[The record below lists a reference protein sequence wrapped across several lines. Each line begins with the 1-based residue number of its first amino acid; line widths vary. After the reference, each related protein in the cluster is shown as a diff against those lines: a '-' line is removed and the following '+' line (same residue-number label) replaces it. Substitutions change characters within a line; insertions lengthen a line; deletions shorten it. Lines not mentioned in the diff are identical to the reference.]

1 MTAYRYVVFPPGRQP
16 SADEAAELQNYAR
29 LLENHVAYGT
39 NKHDGG
45 LAIAFET
52 ELFDRALAK
61 DAGFEAL
68 IRKWEVRGCQL
79 VEHLG
84 FVKDSAALKPIKP
97 QPRHLMHHPA
107 PDRPFP
113 PDVPLTAKELAGKE
127 AAGRARLNVEQTLER
142 FAALQRFAAWGPYLL
157 MGLAALATLAAGF
170 YINNRLLGS
179 GRERHKETIERLTED
194 PMRQSPA
201 ADAAK

>member
-45 LAIAFET
+45 LAIAFEA

-68 IRKWEVRGCQL
+68 IRRWEVRGCQL

-84 FVKDSAALKPIKP
+84 FVKDYAALKPIKP
-97 QPRHLMHHPA
+97 QPRH
-107 PDRPFP
+107 
-113 PDVPLTAKELAGKE
+113 
-127 AAGRARLNVEQTLER
+127 
-142 FAALQRFAAWGPYLL
+142 
-157 MGLAALATLAAGF
+157 
-170 YINNRLLGS
+170 
-179 GRERHKETIERLTED
+179 
-194 PMRQSPA
+194 
-201 ADAAK
+201 